1 MARFILSTAIAG
13 SPPSFPSGKLYQLGT
28 TIASDAASAIGLDVI
43 WPTLCAS
50 ASPANMLPLDASA
63 AAQMHL
69 PAILPGGISTHATTP
84 QGLWTNAV
92 NVN

>member
-1 MARFILSTAIAG
+1 MARFITTTACAG
-13 SPPSFPSGKLYQLGT
+13 SPPSFPSGKLYPLGT
-28 TIASDAASAIGLDVI
+28 TVASDAASAIGLDVV

-50 ASPANMLPLDASA
+50 ASPANMAPLDGAA

-69 PAILPGGISTHATTP
+69 AAILPGGISTHATTP
-84 QGLWTNAV
+84 AGLWSNAV